1 VRHIREMPTYGPNG
15 GILTLEKPGWRFT
28 DVLSAA
34 GPTAAR
40 PAIDQRDSSAFFKVV
55 TGEGRKEPTGPVNS
69 SFVPSS

>member
-1 VRHIREMPTYGPNG
+1 MAGKNQAGDLPTCVRRQAN
-15 GILTLEKPGWRFT
+15 
-28 DVLSAA
+28 SS
-34 GPTAAR
+34 AAR